1 MKIDLS
7 EAKRIRAI
15 LEKEL
20 PEILSKH
27 GLTCNLGN
35 SKYDASSLTFTKMR
49 ISFEGAASETE
60 TALVNELKYRATSD
74 WMTELD
80 ATKIATLNNL
90 RYSLTGFKPRN
101 RKYPFICKN
110 LANGKDYKFTEE
122 AVERMFAAA

>member
-1 MKIDLS
+1 MEMDLS

-20 PEILSKH
+20 PEILNKH

-60 TALVNELKYRATSD
+60 TALVNELKDRAAFD

-80 ATKIATLNNL
+80 ATKIATSRNIM
-90 RYSLTGFKPRN
+90 YSLVGFKPRN

-110 LANGKDYKFTEE
+110 LVDGKSYKFTEE
-122 AVERMFAAA
+122 AVESMFAAV